1 MLDICIKVFE
11 QEQWARNFL
20 EYGEMKFSHVT
31 VMQDIEDKAR
41 RDMKEGHTT
50 DNVVARI
57 GENMSRVM
65 INNSHYLDLEKTA
78 KDGIDL
84 RGRPCFLKINYT
96 PDCYL
101 YSFAH
106 ITENSN
112 DIRRR
117 FSELKKFGNYA
128 VIISDYREFIRRVRN
143 SIPDVKEGIIQYK
156 QQPSSIFEKA
166 LSYQYES
173 EERIIF
179 NGSCNSDKILF
190 KRVGSIKDI
199 AYYCTTNQFDELAEM
214 TVNAVDIL
222 NRKINFNW

>member
-1 MLDICIKVFE
+1 MLDICIKVFD

-20 EYGEMKFSHVT
+20 EYGEMKVSHVT

-41 RDMKEGHTT
+41 QDMKEGYTT
-50 DNVVARI
+50 DNVVVRI
-57 GENMSRVM
+57 GEKVSRIM
-65 INNSHYLDLEKTA
+65 IKDSHYIDLDKA
-78 KDGIDL
+78 AANGIDL
-84 RGRPCFLKINYT
+84 RGEQRFLKISYT

-106 ITENSN
+106 ITENS
-112 DIRRR
+112 DEIQCR
-117 FSELKKFGNYA
+117 FNELKKFGDYA

-143 SIPDVKEGIIQYK
+143 SIPDAKAGIIQYK

-166 LSYQYES
+166 FPYQYES

-179 NGSCNSDKILF
+179 NGSDSRDKILF

-199 AYYCTTNQFDELAEM
+199 AYYCKTNQFDELAEM
-214 TVNAVDIL
+214 TVSAVDIL
-222 NRKINFNW
+222 NKKINF